1 MTEALDVF
9 CHCLPPRLNAAVD
22 AALAGPLPML
32 DRARSLTP
40 MVDLE
45 ARLRLMEAF
54 PGYRQILSLASP
66 ALEAIAG
73 PDVSPEL
80 ARIGNDAQAE
90 WCASHP
96 DQFPGFIASLPMN
109 NPDAAQTE
117 ARRAVQELG
126 AVGVQVYTHMNGQ
139 PLDAPEHRPL
149 FGLMAQL
156 DRPIWLHPL
165 RGAQVPDYPGET
177 ESRYDIWWAFG
188 WPHES
193 SVAMAR
199 LVFAGVFEEWPGLKI
214 ITHHAGGTVPMME
227 GRLEAGLDLFTERY
241 PPAAPEAARPAF
253 SEPTADAFRRFY
265 ADTATFGSRTA
276 IECGRSFFGNAHMLF
291 ATDMPFDP
299 ELGASNI
306 RETLRAIEAMEISD
320 ADRAAIL
327 HGNARRFLALDEA

>member
-1 MTEALDVF
+1 MTEAIDVF

-22 AALAGPLPML
+22 AALAAPLPML

-45 ARLRLMEAF
+45 ARLRLMEQF

-66 ALEAIAG
+66 ALEAIVG
-73 PDVSPEL
+73 PERSPEL
-80 ARIGNDAQAE
+80 ARIGNDVQAE
-90 WCASHP
+90 WCTAHP

-109 NPDAAQTE
+109 HPEAALAE
-117 ARRAVQELG
+117 AARAVEELG
-126 AVGVQVYTHMNGQ
+126 AVGVQVYTHVNGQ

-149 FGLMAQL
+149 FKLMANL

-165 RGAQVPDYPGET
+165 RGAHVPDYPNEPM
-177 ESRYDIWWAFG
+177 SRYDIWWAFG

-199 LVFAGVFEEWPGLKI
+199 LVFAGVFDEWPDLKI

-227 GRLEAGLDLFTERY
+227 GRLQAGLDLFSDRY
-241 PPAAPEAARPAF
+241 PPAEPEAVRPVL
-253 SEPTADAFRRFY
+253 SEPAVEAFRRFY

-276 IECGRSFFGNAHMLF
+276 IECGRSFFGNDRMLF

-299 ELGASNI
+299 ELGAANI
-306 RETLRAIEAMEISD
+306 RETLRAIEVMEISEK
-320 ADRAAIL
+320 DRAAIL
-327 HGNARRFLALDEA
+327 HGNARRLMNLNS